1 MEIDYVAS
9 ENNVDFGKAYGAIG
23 NFSVLIL
30 FVLPQC
36 LLRLTSMLN

>member
-1 MEIDYVAS
+1 MEIDYVTR
-9 ENNVDFGKAYGAIG
+9 ENNIDFGKAYGAIGG

-36 LLRLTSMLN
+36 LLKLTSML